1 MNIKKFF
8 TVISIAVLL
17 AACTTPETIE
27 TSSYAA
33 VIMVAVHVLTLR
45 H

>member
-1 MNIKKFF
+1 MNIKKFL

-27 TSSYAA
+27 KIGRA
-33 VIMVAVHVLTLR
+33 HV
-45 H
+45 